1 MELPDEIFSRLASFY
16 DEGEL
21 VIREPKSTDT
31 IYHLGISTRQDQYV
45 LVPGKSLPQSMF
57 NDDTYYE
64 HAQNAYF
71 ELFNIIPLEFT
82 NQGEIVGKVNVGF
95 IDNSGSETNEITFES
110 PVVAS
115 FIQYFFDEQGIDI
128 CIYCP
133 DRY

>member
-1 MELPDEIFSRLASFY
+1 MELPDEIFSRLVSFY

-64 HAQNAYF
+64 HTQNA
-71 ELFNIIPLEFT
+71 LSLIHI
-82 NQGEIVGKVNVGF
+82 
-95 IDNSGSETNEITFES
+95 
-110 PVVAS
+110 
-115 FIQYFFDEQGIDI
+115 
-128 CIYCP
+128 
-133 DRY
+133 